1 MKKKVTNEE
10 VGKAIGKMA
19 EAVRSEM
26 DYDLRVAKSQMAI
39 AEIDLVSSLNEEQ
52 KKLYDNFCKKRDAF
66 FNLAREVYKRKY

>member
-26 DYDLRVAKSQMAI
+26 DYDLRVAESQMAI

-52 KKLYDNFCKKRDAF
+52 KKLYDNFCKKRNAF

>member
-26 DYDLRVAKSQMAI
+26 DYDLRVAESQMAI

-52 KKLYDNFCKKRDAF
+52 KKLYDDFCKKKDAF

>member
-26 DYDLRVAKSQMAI
+26 DYDLRVAESQMAI

-52 KKLYDNFCKKRDAF
+52 KKLYDNFCKKKGRVF
-66 FNLAREVYKRKY
+66 QFGKRSL